1 MRSLK
6 FSHFLPP
13 PAIRDTARSGRLL
26 GHLRWA
32 HFAPRRPEVKSGFE
46 QSLVARLLA
55 DELLID
61 LIGDRLFPLETP
73 EQTPRNGA
81 RLLYAITAN
90 ERVRCLSGPVGVAT
104 ARVHFD
110 ARSPRYVDCKS
121 IQEILR
127 QYDGFRGTLAG
138 DIRILFAQLETHGD
152 EYEWPDN
159 ASDQGM
165 QHLSL
170 TFYFKYREPR
180 PVAP

>member
-1 MRSLK
+1 MSLLLT
-6 FSHFLPP
+6 FGLGSTSP
-13 PAIRDTARSGRLL
+13 PA
-26 GHLRWA
+26 
-32 HFAPRRPEVKSGFE
+32 APAGSDFE
-46 QSLVARLLA
+46 SALVARLLA
-55 DELLID
+55 NPALTG
-61 LIGDRLFPLETP
+61 LIGDRLYPVATP
-73 EQTPRNGA
+73 QKTPRGTA
-81 RLLYAITAN
+81 RLLYAVTAN
-90 ERVRCLSGPVGVAT
+90 ERPRCLSGAVGLAT

-110 ARSPRYVDCKS
+110 ARSPRYTDCKS

-127 QYDGFRGTLAG
+127 QYDGFRGVLAG
-138 DIRILFAQLETHGD
+138 EIKVQFSQLETHGD